1 LTAFIKQR
9 RESMTRQEILD
20 RIEAIE
26 KAIAT
31 QDFTLNH
38 TLILGGEWHGLRKA
52 AGIYGEG
59 VWAMVYRLRGI

>member
-1 LTAFIKQR
+1 
-9 RESMTRQEILD
+9 MTKQEILN
-20 RIEAIE
+20 RIGVIE

-31 QDFTLNH
+31 QDLSQNH

-52 AGIYGEG
+52 VGIYGEG

>member
-1 LTAFIKQR
+1 
-9 RESMTRQEILD
+9 MTKQEILD
-20 RIEAIE
+20 RIGVIE

-31 QDFTLNH
+31 ESFSQNH

-52 AGIYGEG
+52 VGIYGEG

>member
-1 LTAFIKQR
+1 
-9 RESMTRQEILD
+9 MTKQEILD
-20 RIEAIE
+20 RIDVIE

-31 QDFTLNH
+31 ESFSQNH

-52 AGIYGEG
+52 VGIYGEG